1 MLDFIG
7 GFDEMAQHTLKNVNN
22 FWNTNISLYLETSG
36 GQNSNLYLKVVRFKK
51 TVLIKHLQ
59 LVLFRSSNFSHFDSI
74 KLIQF

>member
-7 GFDEMAQHTLKNVNN
+7 GFDEMAQHTFKNVNN

-51 TVLIKHLQ
+51 Q
-59 LVLFRSSNFSHFDSI
+59 C
-74 KLIQF
+74 